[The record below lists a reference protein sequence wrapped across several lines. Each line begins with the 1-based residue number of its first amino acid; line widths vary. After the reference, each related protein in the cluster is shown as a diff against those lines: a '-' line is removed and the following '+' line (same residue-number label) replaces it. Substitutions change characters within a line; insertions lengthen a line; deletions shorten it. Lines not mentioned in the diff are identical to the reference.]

1 VGGCRSGGLD
11 RHAGRTFRARKLRNT
26 ASRAPRTSRSAHV
39 APMRQYPYKMEH
51 SSWSV
56 KYLTRAMLRPKVL
69 RSWASRN
76 RAFSARVLMPANMR
90 PKP

>member
-1 VGGCRSGGLD
+1 
-11 RHAGRTFRARKLRNT
+11 
-26 ASRAPRTSRSAHV
+26 
-39 APMRQYPYKMEH
+39 MRQYPYKMEH

-76 RAFSARVLMPANMR
+76 RVFSARVLMPANMR